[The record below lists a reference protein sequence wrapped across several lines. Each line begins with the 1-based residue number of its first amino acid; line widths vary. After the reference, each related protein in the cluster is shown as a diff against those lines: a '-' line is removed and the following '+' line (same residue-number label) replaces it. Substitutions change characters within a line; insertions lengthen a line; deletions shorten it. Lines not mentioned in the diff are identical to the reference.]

1 MKNDI
6 EMVGKQVKDMYG
18 ASMGKVVGI
27 ITDIDGSVQF
37 VGVYSGYDGL
47 RQIAYEQLVVQN
59 DSVIFI
65 PLWRLDSQKLIREKN
80 LTLRRLKS
88 LIEIVADNDE
98 LKQDAEI
105 AYSKYKVKIQ
115 MMAKTQEGVKTAL
128 AARLEEL
135 EAQLKVLKILVFDA
149 KVQLK
154 SNEMSEG
161 AYESVKMQTSTL
173 TEYVTHETAEIAD
186 IQRRLED
193 LDMEVM
199 QTIEPPKEHLQQ
211 SATIYLQAEEEM
223 ADMLPKAPT
232 DPVPVKSEEVVKSDE
247 SPDPPQG
254 AAKDTK
260 SDWLSRMEA
269 Q

>member
-115 MMAKTQEGVKTAL
+115 MMAKTQDGVKTAL

-135 EAQLKVLKILVFDA
+135 EAQLKVLKNPGV
-149 KVQLK
+149 
-154 SNEMSEG
+154 
-161 AYESVKMQTSTL
+161 
-173 TEYVTHETAEIAD
+173 
-186 IQRRLED
+186 
-193 LDMEVM
+193 
-199 QTIEPPKEHLQQ
+199 
-211 SATIYLQAEEEM
+211 
-223 ADMLPKAPT
+223 
-232 DPVPVKSEEVVKSDE
+232 
-247 SPDPPQG
+247 
-254 AAKDTK
+254 
-260 SDWLSRMEA
+260 
-269 Q
+269 